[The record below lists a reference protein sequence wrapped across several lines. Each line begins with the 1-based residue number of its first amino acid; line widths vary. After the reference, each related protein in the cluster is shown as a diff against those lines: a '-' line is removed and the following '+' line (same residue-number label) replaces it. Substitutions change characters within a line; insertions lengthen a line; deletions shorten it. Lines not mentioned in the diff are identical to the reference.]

1 MWGSRLLTSACFGA
15 QQSSIYSAAYNKD
28 GVAQTAVLH
37 SSDLGLN
44 FKYLSNKKGTNWIV
58 FLVDNVLFPP
68 LFPLCELRPASLR
81 VGSMWLLKYWH
92 PRAIAFFL
100 LLPGSIKKPV
110 FPLALLCSSSPSCS
124 SWEGKVNASDEVI
137 PGRWHLLLQI
147 ISVKTNSLCFLRFC
161 ASRITNWVTFW
172 SLWALRVCSYLIFV
186 PTAAIVFVCVEACI
200 LGSIPLGDK
209 EAGFKTWNV
218 QVCAWWICMRWY
230 HRVLILGNVPAA
242 ELGHLHSGL
251 TYGP

>member
-81 VGSMWLLKYWH
+81 VGSM
-92 PRAIAFFL
+92 
-100 LLPGSIKKPV
+100 
-110 FPLALLCSSSPSCS
+110 
-124 SWEGKVNASDEVI
+124 
-137 PGRWHLLLQI
+137 
-147 ISVKTNSLCFLRFC
+147 
-161 ASRITNWVTFW
+161 
-172 SLWALRVCSYLIFV
+172 
-186 PTAAIVFVCVEACI
+186 
-200 LGSIPLGDK
+200 
-209 EAGFKTWNV
+209 
-218 QVCAWWICMRWY
+218 
-230 HRVLILGNVPAA
+230 
-242 ELGHLHSGL
+242 
-251 TYGP
+251 